1 MAKLQ
6 SKTGG
11 WGDAGGEACRRRM
24 LKSTGLIGA
33 AYL

>member
-6 SKTGG
+6 SKTVDA
-11 WGDAGGEACRRRM
+11 GDAGGEACRRQM
-24 LKSTGLIGA
+24 LKSLGMIGA